1 MPEKQHSRFKS
12 RLLGLLFLFFNC
24 VCIAAPVVK
33 LSSDDYREATSMQLV
48 HIPNA
53 PETEEE
59 NHFTASVYV
68 NQLNH
73 FSFRKHNGKHVFNE
87 SNSIAFTSVNDAVGQ
102 KFYLSTSNFLPT
114 PGYYVFLFRYN
125 LF

>member
-1 MPEKQHSRFKS
+1 MPGKQHTRFKS
-12 RLLGLLFLFFNC
+12 RLPGLLFLLFNC

-33 LSSDDYREATSMQLV
+33 LTSEEYKEAASIRLV
-48 HIPNA
+48 HIPNV

-68 NQLNH
+68 NHLNH
-73 FSFRKHNGKHVFNE
+73 FSFRKHKHVFNE
-87 SNSIAFTSVNDAVGQ
+87 SNSLAFALLNDAVGQ
-102 KFYLSTSNFLPT
+102 KFYFSTVNFLPT
-114 PGYYVFLFRYN
+114 PGYYAFLFRYN